1 LQEENFSMRPFSML
15 RAASVATILGAA
27 ALATTAN
34 AAPVNI
40 NLVGGAPTAGPGNLF
55 TFTYN
60 FDLAETERIED
71 GQQFTIFDFAG
82 FTGPSTVIETA
93 PGTLSVVYGA
103 GSAPMG
109 LPLTTPDD
117 PGINNLIF
125 TYNGAAATEDF
136 TFSVQSTFGQ
146 TRNDS
151 FVALTTDEGQT
162 GGNIFSSGG
171 VRVAQAG
178 VIPEPGT
185 MALLATGVLP
195 LAGAVIRRRRS
206 K

>member
-1 LQEENFSMRPFSML
+1 MRFNSL
-15 RAASVATILGAA
+15 FAKTAVLSGLGLLALGAP
-27 ALATTAN
+27 TAN

-40 NLVGGAPTAGPGNLF
+40 NLVGGAPTEGPAGFFQYL
-55 TFTYN
+55 YN
-60 FDLAETERIED
+60 FDLSETESLMA

-82 FTGPSTVIETA
+82 FVPSSGGVIESA

-103 GSAPMG
+103 GVAPAG

-117 PGINNLIF
+117 PAINNLVF
-125 TYNGAAATEDF
+125 TYSGATATTDF
-136 TFSVQSTFGQ
+136 QFLVTSTFGQ

-151 FVALTTDEGQT
+151 YVALTTDTGQT
-162 GGNIFSSGG
+162 GGPIFSSGG

-195 LAGAVIRRRRS
+195 LAGAVIRRRR